1 MRRLEGKRL
10 LMLGTSR
17 CSVDMVKYAKEQGA
31 YVLVTDY
38 LPTEKSAAKQYADD
52 TAMVSTIDIETL
64 CKLAKDNQIDGVF
77 CGVSETNL
85 ESARQV
91 CEVLGLPIYYTQQQW
106 NTFQKKDSFRQICR
120 QYGVSVPQTYFIGN
134 REQLVATDTSL
145 QYPVIVKPVD
155 SAANVGISVCRDPDQ
170 LQAAAEYAFSKSD
183 AGRIIIEQFVEGVEV
198 NLTYT
203 IQNKQAKLVCMGTKY
218 ICDES
223 GMVCHAYMFPSPS
236 PCVEEFLQDED
247 AKVQRMLLGQGL
259 DNCTLFIQGMYADH
273 RFYLFESGLRLQGTA
288 SYRIT
293 KRNCGQSNMEFMIDN
308 ALGVPSDYDINLEDV
323 TLGGKKCVTFSL
335 LAKGGTLA
343 RMEGFEKIPNS
354 DMIIAAEQ
362 RYQPGDYVANDGT
375 LKQIVF
381 QFVLC
386 HEDINVIVDMIQFL
400 KKTIKAYDPEGN
412 SALLDCFDVNRLLQ

>member
-1 MRRLEGKRL
+1 MRKFEGKRL
-10 LMLGTSR
+10 LMLGSSR

-52 TAMVSTIDIETL
+52 TAMVSTIDIEAL
-64 CKLAKDNQIDGVF
+64 CKLAKENQIDGVF
-77 CGVSETNL
+77 CGVSELNL
-85 ESARQV
+85 ESTRQV
-91 CEVLGLPIYYTQQQW
+91 CEILGLPIYYTEQQW
-106 NTFQKKDSFRQICR
+106 KTFQKKDSFRRMCC
-120 QYGVSVPQTYFIGN
+120 QYGVGTPQTYFIGT
-134 REQLVATDTSL
+134 REELAAMNIEL
-145 QYPVIVKPVD
+145 QYPVIIKPVD
-155 SAANVGISVCRDPDQ
+155 SAANVGISVCRGAEQ
-170 LQAAAEYAFSKSD
+170 LQAATEHAFSKSD

-236 PCVEEFLQDED
+236 PCKEEFLRDED
-247 AKVQRMLLGQGL
+247 AKVQRMLLAQGL

-273 RFYLFESGLRLQGTA
+273 KFYLFESGLRIQGTA

-293 KRNCGQSNMEFMIDN
+293 KRNCGQSHMEFMIDN
-308 ALGVPSDYDINLEDV
+308 ALGVLSDYDISREDV
-323 TLGGKKCVTFSL
+323 FLGGKKCVTFSL
-335 LAKGGTLA
+335 LAKGGTIA
-343 RMEGFEKIPNS
+343 RVEGFEKVPKS
-354 DMIIAAEQ
+354 DLIIAAEQ

-386 HEDINVIVDMIQFL
+386 HEDINVIVDMIQYL

-412 SALLDCFDVNRLLQ
+412 SALLDCFDVNRLL